1 MDRCHGWII
10 INVILILDD
19 FKEKREKS

>member
-10 INVILILDD
+10 INVILMLDD
-19 FKEKREKS
+19 FKEKRETS